1 MEEGN
6 KGNIFVILVLIASTI
21 VQVIT
26 LMFLWNPDK
35 FRETVDK
42 LKSYF
47 KKSEEKI
54 SDSVNKN
61 S

>member
-1 MEEGN
+1 MGEKN
-6 KGNIFVILVLIASTI
+6 KGNTLVILVLIASTV

-35 FRETVDK
+35 FKETTDK

-47 KKSEEKI
+47 KKNEEKI
-54 SDSVNKN
+54 SD
-61 S
+61 